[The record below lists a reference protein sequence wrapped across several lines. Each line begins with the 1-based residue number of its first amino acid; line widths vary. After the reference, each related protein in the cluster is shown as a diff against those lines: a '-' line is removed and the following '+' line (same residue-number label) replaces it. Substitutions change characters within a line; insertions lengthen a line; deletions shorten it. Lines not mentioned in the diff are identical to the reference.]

1 MRETASKCQYATLR
15 NFSMRRCSVKSN
27 AFPPGS
33 SVHGDSLGKNTRV
46 VLRVFFQGSSW
57 IGMKSRSPVLQGDST
72 VWANSSQKN
81 EYWHIQKMHDL
92 STFVYCN
99 SVFFFQL
106 TYQSHF
112 YSPESNLESKFFLKE
127 KKNYTK
133 VTFIFFFNFILFLNF
148 T

>member
-57 IGMKSRSPVLQGDST
+57 IGMKSRSCTAGGLYCLSQQLPKKWVLTYTEDA
-72 VWANSSQKN
+72 W
-81 EYWHIQKMHDL
+81 
-92 STFVYCN
+92 FVYFCLLQQCFLFPVN
-99 SVFFFQL
+99 ISVPFLF
-106 TYQSHF
+106 TWKQSRIQVLSERKKKLHKSNF
-112 YSPESNLESKFFLKE
+112 YLFFL
-127 KKNYTK
+127 
-133 VTFIFFFNFILFLNF
+133 ILFYF
-148 T
+148 